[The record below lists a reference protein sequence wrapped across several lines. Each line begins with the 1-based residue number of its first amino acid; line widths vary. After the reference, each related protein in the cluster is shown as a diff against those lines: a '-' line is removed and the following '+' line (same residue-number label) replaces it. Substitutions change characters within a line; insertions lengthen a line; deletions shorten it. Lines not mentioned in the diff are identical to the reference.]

1 MIKNYF
7 LLAFFISSGLYS
19 QSECRTG
26 ELFRSSDFGDGKT
39 QMAMPLVYEFVAD
52 SIYIHNDLP
61 TKKKGDFAKMLIVK
75 KNCDWQD
82 QNNGQSVYLAKIVMD
97 DRSLKEIPSRLEVQ
111 MENGKGTIKLK
122 HYQMPEIYF
131 SAAVVEQEEK

>member
-7 LLAFFISSGLYS
+7 LLAFLITTGLYS
-19 QSECRTG
+19 QSNCKTG
-26 ELFRSSDFGDGKT
+26 ELYRSSDFGDGET
-39 QMAMPLVYEFVAD
+39 QLAMPLVYEFVAD

-61 TKKKGDFAKMLIVK
+61 NKKKGDFAKMLIIN
-75 KNCDWQD
+75 KNCEWQD
-82 QNNGQSVYLAKIVMD
+82 DKTGNSVYLAKIVMD
-97 DRSLKEIPSRLEVQ
+97 DKTLKEIPSRLEVQ

-131 SAAVVEQEEK
+131 SATVVE